1 METISSSPYF
11 YFERN
16 PFRFGKEFILV
27 MRGDESVANMNI
39 FRRFFFTRK
48 EKKNR
53 REKQENDYLLKFSFQ

>member
-1 METISSSPYF
+1 M
-11 YFERN
+11 
-16 PFRFGKEFILV
+16 KFIFV

-53 REKQENDYLLKFSFQ
+53 REKQEDDYLLKFSIK

>member
-1 METISSSPYF
+1 
-11 YFERN
+11 
-16 PFRFGKEFILV
+16 

-53 REKQENDYLLKFSFQ
+53 REKQEDDYLLKFSFQ